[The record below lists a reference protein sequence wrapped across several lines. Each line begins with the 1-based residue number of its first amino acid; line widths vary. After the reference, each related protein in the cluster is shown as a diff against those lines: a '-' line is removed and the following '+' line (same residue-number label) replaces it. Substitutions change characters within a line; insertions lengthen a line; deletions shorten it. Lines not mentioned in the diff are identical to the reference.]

1 MTGMELEERVE
12 WVEEEKT
19 LSQVEARV
27 ARAKLCEVLLKQE
40 EEMTGDSDV
49 VLVSNSTLST
59 EVIGLYC
66 FIG

>member
-1 MTGMELEERVE
+1 MNGMELEERVK
-12 WVEEEKT
+12 EEKR
-19 LSQVEARV
+19 LRQVEARV
-27 ARAKLCEVLLKQE
+27 ARAKLCKVLLKQE
-40 EEMTGDSDV
+40 EEMAGDSDV